1 MEHRLEGRHVAVI
14 GGTQGMGLA
23 TAVALRDQGARVL
36 VTGRSAEHRQAA
48 AVALGERAIVLRSDI
63 SVGADLQHLAATVRE
78 AFGALDAVF
87 VFAALAEFEAV
98 DAVSEASFDR
108 QFTINA
114 RGAFFAMQTLAPL
127 VRDGGSITMT
137 TVTPATASPGMS
149 VYMAS
154 KAAVTA
160 LVRGFASELLP
171 RRVRVNAIA
180 PGFIDTPTLGIAN
193 LSPQQRAA
201 IAEMGDAMTPMRRH
215 GTVDEIA
222 RAAMFLGFDAS
233 FCTGIELAVDGGLS
247 AVDAPA

>member
-1 MEHRLEGRHVAVI
+1 MAVI

-36 VTGRSAEHRQAA
+36 VSGRSAEHLQAA

-63 SVGADLQHLAATVRE
+63 SVSADLQHLAATVRE

-87 VFAALAEFEAV
+87 VFAAIAEFEPV

-160 LVRGFASELLP
+160 LVRGFAAELLP

-222 RAAMFLGFDAS
+222 RAAMFLGFDAG
-233 FCTGIELAVDGGLS
+233 FCTGIELPVDGGLS
-247 AVDAPA
+247 TVDAPA